1 MARLI
6 QLQTRSP
13 FHHAALIAENGEVF
27 EAIGKPFP
35 FGKVVKAK
43 SFSSNH
49 KPGEDIDVF
58 EVTTPYMRTKSM
70 KWMKKQIGKGYDYRS
85 VLRFLTRVP
94 AKKNQRYFCSELIFE
109 YFTVGSLPLLKC
121 IAAHNVSPR
130 DLVLS
135 PFLRHTETWVTV

>member
-6 QLQTRSP
+6 QLQTRSVYS
-13 FHHAALIAENGEVF
+13 HAALVTENDEVF

-49 KPGEDIDVF
+49 KPGEDVDVF
-58 EVTTPYMRTKSM
+58 EVTTPYMRTKNM
-70 KWMKKQIGKGYDYRS
+70 KWLKKQIGKEYDYRS
-85 VLRFLTRVP
+85 ILRFVTRVP
-94 AKKNQRYFCSELIFE
+94 AEKNQRYFCSELVFE
-109 YFTVGSLPLLKC
+109 YFNVGSLPLLKG

-130 DLVLS
+130 DLALS
-135 PFLRHTETWVTV
+135 PFLRHTETWVTA